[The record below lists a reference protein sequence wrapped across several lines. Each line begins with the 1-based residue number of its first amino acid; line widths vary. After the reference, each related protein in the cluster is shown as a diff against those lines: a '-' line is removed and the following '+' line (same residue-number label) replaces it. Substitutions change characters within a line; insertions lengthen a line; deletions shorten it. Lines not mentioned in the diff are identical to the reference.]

1 MANFPN
7 FESQYEI
14 LSYYLQNITKSNY
27 DEIVSLAY
35 KFIKNITEEY
45 YIDGKMAGKYSLL
58 KNRINNLEKRF
69 AFTTKILPC
78 EPIIIVLGEEK
89 DKEDFIRYLVD
100 SARIHLIKNSY
111 HYSVRKNEFDFSK
124 LHLTNFCVM
133 ASDFISDFCKIHN
146 VECYKIPICPGYNKD
161 AKLFNGVRW
170 HYANVVKYNNE
181 YYLVDLTISQFFY
194 KFKNNL
200 DRLGVIGCDGCYPG
214 VFMLLT
220 EKGKNIVTTLLN
232 EGYIKLDE
240 ATFKAYMDAFT
251 ISFRNG
257 LYYEDTND
265 FSYTTN
271 YSTDDYIRFLN
282 GEDDQIKHEGRE
294 NLGYQKRPLKN
305 SSLEFRR

>member
-7 FESQYEI
+7 FEKQKQTI
-14 LSYYLQNITKSNY
+14 DSYSKKVDINNY
-27 DEIVSLAY
+27 DEIMSLIY
-35 KFIKNITEEY
+35 KYIKEVTPEY
-45 YIDGKMAGKYSLL
+45 YVKGKMDKLYDKLWVRVYYAEDRFASNVKILGAPILINQNEEL
-58 KNRINNLEKRF
+58 KNGDFINNL
-69 AFTTKILPC
+69 
-78 EPIIIVLGEEK
+78 IIETRK
-89 DKEDFIRYLVD
+89 YLVKNALFYNSGD
-100 SARIHLIKNSY
+100 ELI
-111 HYSVRKNEFDFSK
+111 DFSQ
-124 LHLTNFCVM
+124 LNLTNYCET
-133 ASDFISDFCKIHN
+133 ASDFVSKFCKFEN
-146 VECYKIPICPGYNKD
+146 VECYKIPICPGYNKT
-161 AKLFNGVRW
+161 AELFDGVRW
-170 HYANVVKYNNE
+170 HYANIVKYNNE

-194 KFKNNL
+194 KYKNNL

-214 VFMLLT
+214 MFMMLD
-220 EKGKNIVTTLLN
+220 EKRKNIATTLLN